1 METACY
7 GKTVTVTGF
16 DPTIASKSLRII
28 NAAIAYDSPESG
40 ETIVLIVNQAIHNP
54 NVQHNL
60 LCPLQLRTNGVTVNE
75 TPKFVADHPTDQD
88 HVILVP
94 NPGDDEL
101 RIPLQIR
108 GTTSTFP
115 TRRPTAAEFAECRH
129 VELTYDDPEW
139 DPSTKSYEEQESAMT
154 DSAGRLLETG
164 DRITSRFIESAVSN
178 ESSRTSARTIADMSS
193 QSTAVLL
200 DVDPRLCAGEFSQ
213 QLQEN
218 VIVRD
223 VSAASSRRKDRVDAS
238 ILARNWGLGLEA
250 AAKTVQVTTQRG
262 ARTTLHPSLTRRA
275 KTNDRHIRYRRLS
288 RNLYGDL
295 LESKVK
301 SLKGNKYAQI
311 FAADN
316 GWCRA
321 FGLKQKSA
329 APDALSIL
337 FARDGVPPTMIVD
350 GGRELISAKYR
361 KLCHDAG
368 SEHRQTLPRSQW
380 QNTAEGSIRELK
392 KETGRAMIA
401 TGTPKRLWDDCLE
414 YRAYVRSNTALN
426 IFDLDGQVPETV
438 MTGQQADISPW
449 CDFQWYQWVKYYD
462 ERASFPEDKQVLGKY
477 LGPSPGVGTRMTAKI
492 LTKDGSYFHTLTF
505 RPLNPE
511 EVEKEVE
518 QRLAFLAHV
527 EQRLGAKSEPGDFE
541 DGLGLDHYEMSHYED
556 DNDGGIDQMP
566 DREEQQFE
574 HFDRYLNA
582 EVLLNHRDSMTTG
595 RVSSRKREHDGS
607 LVGQGNDNPILDTR
621 SYMVSFEDG
630 SEAEYSANVLAENMF
645 AQCDSDG
652 NQFLLMEAV
661 TDHRKTKDAVEL
673 GNDTFKW
680 RGREHLKRTTKGWE
694 FCIEWRDGTT
704 SWERLAVL
712 KESNPVEVAEYSV
725 AAGIDKMPAF
735 KWWVPYTLKKRKRII
750 AAVNKRVLK
759 RDHKF
764 GIRIPRTVEEALRI
778 DKENGN
784 TLWEDSMVK
793 EMGNVR
799 VAFNILPEDQPP
811 PIAHTKIRTHIIF
824 DVKMETLRRKARL
837 VAGGHVTE
845 SPHPSLTYASVVSR
859 ESVRIALTLAA
870 LNDLEVKASDIQN
883 AYLTAPLL
891 TEKIWTVCGPEFG
904 EDQGKNAVVVRA
916 LYGLKS
922 AGHDYGV
929 HIAQCMVHLGYTP
942 CEADRDVWMKPM
954 VRPDDGHVYFAYALL
969 YVDDILMIHHD
980 GVRAI
985 EQIDKYFK
993 MKPDTNPNGK
1003 YEPDVYLGAK
1013 LRKVQIP
1020 GNNVWAYSLSPYQYV
1035 RENIRLVEKYLMEHY
1050 GQKLKTS
1057 KRQGTAPFPNG
1068 YRAETDL
1075 SEELGTEEAAYYH
1088 SQIGILRWMVELGRI
1103 GIITEVSMLASHI
1116 ALPRRGH
1123 LDAVFA
1129 VYAFLKTHSNSTM
1142 VFDPTYPTVIEGD
1155 FKHCDWKEYYPGA
1168 EEQISPNAPTARGKE
1183 IDLRMYVDSDHAGDQ
1198 LNRRS
1203 RTGYIIY
1210 VQKAPVIWHSKKQ
1223 TRVETSVFG
1232 AEFCAM
1238 TQGMERLRGLR
1249 YKLRMMGV
1257 PISGPSFVYGDNMSV
1272 IHNTQRPESRL
1283 NKKSNSICYHA
1294 CREAVAGGEARTG
1307 HVRSEMNPADICTK
1321 IIPGGIKRKS
1331 LTKMVLYDI
1340 Y

>member
-1 METACY
+1 MEVACF
-7 GKTVTVTGF
+7 GKTVEVTGF
-16 DPTIASKSLRII
+16 DPTIGSMSLRII
-28 NAAIAYDSPESG
+28 NAAIAFDSPENG
-40 ETIVLIVNQAIHNP
+40 ETIILIVNQAIYNP

-60 LCPLQLRTNGVTVNE
+60 LCPLQLRTNGITVNE
-75 TPKFVADHPTDQD
+75 RPKLFTVDPTDQD
-88 HVILVP
+88 HVIIVRSA
-94 NPGDDEL
+94 NEDEL
-101 RIPLQIR
+101 RIPLQLR
-108 GTTSTFP
+108 GTTSCFP
-115 TRRPTAAEFAECRH
+115 TRRPTAHEFDECRH

-139 DPSTKSYEEQESAMT
+139 DPSTKTFQEQESAMT
-154 DSAGRLLETG
+154 DHAGRLLETG
-164 DRITSRFIESAVSN
+164 DRSTPRFIDSVST
-178 ESSRTSARTIADMSS
+178 ESSRTSARIIAEMRSKE
-193 QSTAVLL
+193 TAVLL
-200 DVDPRLCAGEFSQ
+200 DIDPRLCEGEFSQ

-223 VSAASSRRKDRVDAS
+223 VSAASSARKNRVDGAV
-238 ILARNWGLGLEA
+238 LARNWGIGLEA

-288 RNLYGDL
+288 RNIYGDL

-301 SLKGNKYAQI
+301 SLRGNKYAHI

-321 FGLKQKSA
+321 FGLKKKSE
-329 APDALSIL
+329 APEALSIL
-337 FARDGVPPTMIVD
+337 FARDGVPPAMITD
-350 GGRELISAKYR
+350 GGRELISDEYK
-361 KLCHDAG
+361 KLCRDAG

-426 IFDLDGQVPETV
+426 IFDLDGQVPETI

-449 CDFQWYQWVKYYD
+449 CDFQWYQWVKYFD
-462 ERASFPEDKQVLGKY
+462 ERASFPEDQQVLGKY
-477 LGPSPGVGTRMTAKI
+477 CGPSPGVGTRMTAKL
-492 LTKDGSYFHTLTF
+492 LTKDGNFFHTLTF
-505 RPLNPE
+505 RPLNSDE
-511 EVEKEVE
+511 IEQEKDQRLEFLAQVEK
-518 QRLAFLAHV
+518 
-527 EQRLGAKSEPGDFE
+527 RLGDKSDPKDFAE
-541 DGLGLDHYEMSHYED
+541 ALQLDHYEMENYED
-556 DNDGGIDQMP
+556 GYDGGIDQMP
-566 DREEQQFE
+566 DRDEQQFE
-574 HFDRYLNA
+574 HYDQYVNA
-582 EVLLNHRDSMTTG
+582 EVLLDHGDRRATG
-595 RVSSRKREHDGS
+595 KVRGRKRANDGS
-607 LVGQGNDNPILDTR
+607 LRGTGNSNPILDTR
-621 SYMVSFEDG
+621 SYIVDFEDG
-630 SEAEYSANVLAENMF
+630 SEAEYSANVLAENMY
-645 AQCDSDG
+645 AQCDTEG
-652 NQFLLMEAV
+652 NQYLLLEAV
-661 TDHRKTKDAVEL
+661 TDHRKTQDAVQE
-673 GNDTFKW
+673 GEDTFQW
-680 RGREHLKRTTKGWE
+680 HGRRHQKRTTKGWE
-694 FCIEWRDGTT
+694 LCVQWRDGTT
-704 SWERLAVL
+704 TWERLAEL

-725 AAGIDKMPAF
+725 AASIDNMPAF

-750 AAVNKRVLK
+750 AAVNKRILK
-759 RDHKF
+759 KTHKF
-764 GIRIPRTVEEALRI
+764 GIRVPRSVEEALRI

-784 TLWEDSMVK
+784 TLWEDAMNK

-799 VAFNILPEDQPP
+799 VAFKILPEDQPP
-811 PIAHTKIRTHIIF
+811 PIAHTKIQTHIIF
-824 DVKMETLRRKARL
+824 DIKMETLRRKARL

-891 TEKIWTVCGPEFG
+891 TEKIWTVCGAEFG

-929 HIAQCMVHLGYTP
+929 HIANCMVHLGYTP

-954 VRPDDGHVYFAYALL
+954 VRPDDGLKYFAYALL

-980 GVRAI
+980 GVAAI

-1003 YEPDVYLGAK
+1003 YEPDIYLGAK
-1013 LRKVQIP
+1013 FRKVELEN
-1020 GNNVWAYSLSPYQYV
+1020 GVWAYSLSPSQYV
-1035 RENIRLVEKYLMEHY
+1035 KENVRLVEQYLLEHY
-1050 GQKLKTS
+1050 GQKLNHQ

-1075 SEELGTEEAAYYH
+1075 SEELPLAEASYYH

-1103 GIITEVSMLASHI
+1103 DIITEVSMLSSHL

-1123 LDAVFA
+1123 MDAVFA
-1129 VYAFLKTHSNSTM
+1129 VYAFLKKKYNSTM
-1142 VFDPTYPTVIEGD
+1142 AFDPTYPEVNEGD
-1155 FKHCDWKEYYPGA
+1155 FKKCDWKTYYPGA
-1168 EEQISPNAPTARGKE
+1168 EEQISPNAPEARGHE
-1183 IDLRMYVDSDHAGDQ
+1183 IDLQMYVDSDHAGDE

-1210 VQKAPVIWHSKKQ
+1210 VNRAPVIWHSKKQ

-1238 TQGMERLRGLR
+1238 TQGMDRLRGLR

-1257 PISGPSFVYGDNMSV
+1257 EISGPSFVYGDNMSV
-1272 IHNTQRPESRL
+1272 IYNTQSPDSRL

-1294 CREAVAGGEARTG
+1294 CREAVASGEAITA
-1307 HVRSEMNPADICTK
+1307 HVRSEKNPADICTK
-1321 IIPGGIKRKS
+1321 IIPGGMKRDS
-1331 LTKMVLYDI
+1331 LTRMILIDI
-1340 Y
+1340 